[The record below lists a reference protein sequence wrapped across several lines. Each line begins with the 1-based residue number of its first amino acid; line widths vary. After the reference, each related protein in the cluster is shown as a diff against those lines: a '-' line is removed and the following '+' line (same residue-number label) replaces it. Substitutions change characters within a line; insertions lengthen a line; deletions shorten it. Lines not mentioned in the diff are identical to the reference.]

1 MYELVPRPGCEPRR
15 RMKAACSGGKESVAR
30 LVDCSTGTLM
40 PTDSIWSWTAIQSLG
55 MGVGSGVGSAV
66 AVGPP
71 EPVAPADGVGVASA
85 TGVAVGSGIGG
96 RLETGEESRSSWP
109 TIMRATPATASTRGS
124 SMLDSERR
132 MTRRSLATKART
144 LP

>member
-1 MYELVPRPGCEPRR
+1 
-15 RMKAACSGGKESVAR
+15 
-30 LVDCSTGTLM
+30 M

-55 MGVGSGVGSAV
+55 MGVGSGVGCAV

-96 RLETGEESRSSWP
+96 RLETGERVQVQ
-109 TIMRATPATASTRGS
+109 
-124 SMLDSERR
+124 
-132 MTRRSLATKART
+132 LAHDNEGHAGDGQHQGQQHA
-144 LP
+144 